1 MTLNSIK
8 TLISKVMNIVLKY
21 LPEAQGNELFFLS
34 DLFKGFNEDQIRD
47 FSSIY
52 RSRRKDPNIILIT
65 ALLGFVG
72 VAGVHRF
79 ITEQIGLGILYFF
92 TGGLCLIGT
101 IVDLVNYQNL
111 AFEYNRRVAHEVAA
125 IVSR

>member
-1 MTLNSIK
+1 
-8 TLISKVMNIVLKY
+8 MNIVLKY

-52 RSRRKDPNIILIT
+52 RSRRKDPNVILLT

>member
-1 MTLNSIK
+1 
-8 TLISKVMNIVLKY
+8 MNIVLKY
-21 LPEAQGNELFFLS
+21 LPEAQGHELFFLS
-34 DLFKGFNEDQIRD
+34 DLFIGFNEDQIRD

-52 RSRRKDPNIILIT
+52 RSRRKDPNVILLT

>member
-1 MTLNSIK
+1 
-8 TLISKVMNIVLKY
+8 
-21 LPEAQGNELFFLS
+21 
-34 DLFKGFNEDQIRD
+34 
-47 FSSIY
+47 
-52 RSRRKDPNIILIT
+52 
-65 ALLGFVG
+65 LLGFVG

>member
-1 MTLNSIK
+1 
-8 TLISKVMNIVLKY
+8 MNIVLKY
-21 LPEAQGNELFFLS
+21 LPEAQGHELFFLS
-34 DLFKGFNEDQIRD
+34 DLFTGFNEDQIRD

-52 RSRRKDPNIILIT
+52 RSRRKDPNVILLT

>member
-1 MTLNSIK
+1 
-8 TLISKVMNIVLKY
+8 MNIVLKY
-21 LPEAQGNELFFLS
+21 LPEAQGHELFFLT
-34 DLFKGFNEDQIRD
+34 DLFKGYTEEQVRD

-52 RSRRKDPNIILIT
+52 RSRRKDPTVILLT
-65 ALLGFVG
+65 VLLGFIC

-92 TGGLCLIGT
+92 TCGLCYVGT
-101 IVDLVNYQNL
+101 IVDLINYQKI
-111 AFEYNRRVAHEVAA
+111 AFEYNQRVAYEVAS

>member
-1 MTLNSIK
+1 
-8 TLISKVMNIVLKY
+8 MNIVLKY
-21 LPEAQGNELFFLS
+21 LPEAQGHELFMLT
-34 DLFKGFNEDQIRD
+34 DIFKGFTEEQARD

-52 RSRRKDPNIILIT
+52 RSRRKDPNIILLT

-72 VAGVHRF
+72 VAGVNRF

-92 TGGLCLIGT
+92 TVGLCFIGT

-111 AFEYNRRVAHEVAA
+111 AFEYNRRIAYEVSA
-125 IVSR
+125 IVAR

>member
-1 MTLNSIK
+1 
-8 TLISKVMNIVLKY
+8 MNIVLKY
-21 LPEAQGNELFFLS
+21 LPEAQGNELYFLT
-34 DLFKGFNEDQIRD
+34 DLFKGFNEEQARD

-72 VAGVHRF
+72 VAGVHRL
-79 ITEQIGLGILYFF
+79 ITDQIGLGVLYLLTF
-92 TGGLCLIGT
+92 GLCFIGT
-101 IVDLVNYQNL
+101 IVDIVNYQNI

-125 IVSR
+125 IFSR

>member
-1 MTLNSIK
+1 
-8 TLISKVMNIVLKY
+8 MNIVLKY
-21 LPEAQGNELFFLS
+21 LPEAQGHELFFLS

-52 RSRRKDPNIILIT
+52 RSRRKDPNVILLT

-111 AFEYNRRVAHEVAA
+111 AFEYNRRVALEVAA

>member
-1 MTLNSIK
+1 
-8 TLISKVMNIVLKY
+8 MNIVLKY
-21 LPEAQGNELFFLS
+21 LPEAQGHELFFLT
-34 DLFKGFNEDQIRD
+34 DLFKGFNEDQARD

-52 RSRRKDPNIILIT
+52 RSRRKDPNVILLT
-65 ALLGFVG
+65 ALLGFIG

-101 IVDLVNYQNL
+101 IVDLINYQNL
-111 AFEYNRRVAHEVAA
+111 AFEYNRRIAHEVAS